1 MPCAC
6 RQPGPCSSATRGRVT
21 CRAGS
26 GSLPPRALMISE
38 HSFKFLVGFMS
49 SLLFKEDFLPLVCQK
64 RENEQQLSCVR
75 TTPVSHSV
83 ACPSLSLQERSPRAS
98 AHRTW
103 PERRLPERPLP
114 RADIPTRLRR
124 DTPSSRAALAQA
136 APARAPGRRRLGCP
150 QPCFCR
156 SPGRPGSPPA
166 PPRGAASL
174 HPDPPASRRPAPT
187 SGLCLLTASTPTRSS
202 APTRPPRFS
211 QDELDHVVPH
221 VTSIDG
227 ASSF

>member
-75 TTPVSHSV
+75 TTPVSHS
-83 ACPSLSLQERSPRAS
+83 
-98 AHRTW
+98 
-103 PERRLPERPLP
+103 
-114 RADIPTRLRR
+114 
-124 DTPSSRAALAQA
+124 
-136 APARAPGRRRLGCP
+136 
-150 QPCFCR
+150 
-156 SPGRPGSPPA
+156 GSPLA
-166 PPRGAASL
+166 VTAGTQPPGKCA
-174 HPDPPASRRPAPT
+174 
-187 SGLCLLTASTPTRSS
+187 
-202 APTRPPRFS
+202 
-211 QDELDHVVPH
+211 QDL
-221 VTSIDG
+221 
-227 ASSF
+227 A